1 MTGGFYVPAGSRTNH
16 KSYAN
21 QLTPEEGSSGRQF
34 APVHTF
40 PYSAQD
46 LSVYLQRELY
56 ACSRVAGPS
65 ARWVSA
71 DLEHQMTTRKL
82 QDTPSENISSTSST
96 SAVFRKVDEQI
107 ATRHRGEV
115 LSSTSSTSFSKE
127 GVMWACMGA
136 RPPGRLEPSPLRET
150 GRRSRR
156 EGVES
161 PQSCGFVV
169 YFGVFSEVDG
179 GRQ

>member
-21 QLTPEEGSSGRQF
+21 QLTPEEGPSGRQF

-82 QDTPSENISSTSST
+82 QDTPSDNISSTSST
-96 SAVFRKVDEQI
+96 SAVFRKVDEENAIRQ
-107 ATRHRGEV
+107 RGKV
-115 LSSTSSTSFSKE
+115 LSSTLSTSFSKV
-127 GVMWACMGA
+127 GVMCGRVRARGRA
-136 RPPGRLEPSPLRET
+136 RPEPSPLRET
-150 GRRSRR
+150 GRRGRR
-156 EGVES
+156 GYTTS
-161 PQSCGFVV
+161 TQSGDNLV
-169 YFGVFSEVDG
+169 YHAVFSEVDG
-179 GRQ
+179 GRR